1 MDGSRLLALS
11 TTQLWH
17 TDAVR
22 GPSTPSSPGISS
34 QVAAPRF
41 REGRLCPCRGD
52 HGGAGWHRSQGLVV
66 PGNMTLLALP
76 PTARSSIRS
85 SGFGT
90 IYAATGSPTRYFVA
104 QRTSR
109 RMRVGLEPVRHR
121 SPTDPLALR
130 GPLGSG
136 FARSVGGVCYQ
147 TAARSERHTFLSRKL
162 RIFPESYESFPKVTK
177 LHIKGHCIGETTGR
191 G

>member
-1 MDGSRLLALS
+1 M
-11 TTQLWH
+11 
-17 TDAVR
+17 
-22 GPSTPSSPGISS
+22 TPGSSPGISS

-90 IYAATGSPTRYFVA
+90 ICAATGSPTRYFVA
-104 QRTSR
+104 QRTSPR
-109 RMRVGLEPVRHR
+109 LRVGLEPVRHR
-121 SPTDPLALR
+121 SPPDPLALR

-147 TAARSERHTFLSRKL
+147 TAARSERHTKVTNLSRKL
-162 RIFPESYESFPKVTK
+162 RSSI
-177 LHIKGHCIGETTGR
+177 
-191 G
+191 

>member
-1 MDGSRLLALS
+1 MIPG
-11 TTQLWH
+11 
-17 TDAVR
+17 
-22 GPSTPSSPGISS
+22 SSPGISN

-66 PGNMTLLALP
+66 PCNMTLLALP

-90 IYAATGSPTRYFVA
+90 ICAATGSPTRYFVA
-104 QRTSR
+104 QRTSPR
-109 RMRVGLEPVRHR
+109 LRVGLEPVRHR
-121 SPTDPLALR
+121 SPPDPLALR

-162 RIFPESYESFPKVTK
+162 RIFPESYEAPYKRA
-177 LHIKGHCIGETTGR
+177 LHR
-191 G
+191 GNDRARMSLVSAQEFQQD